1 MTNIESISTWLSS
14 HSCSGGPKDRNV
26 GSYSVQPPSLINTP
40 SHDDF
45 GWVLPDTIPYPSE
58 KLVSVTKLMTRS
70 VSETSVN
77 RNLSFLLLRLLL
89 ARLNMGP
96 TRFLVWTRPSI
107 DPVLNKVRNNRP
119 MMVNPTRKPTATS
132 ANVLTGI
139 VLLPGYAK

>member
-1 MTNIESISTWLSS
+1 
-14 HSCSGGPKDRNV
+14 
-26 GSYSVQPPSLINTP
+26 
-40 SHDDF
+40 
-45 GWVLPDTIPYPSE
+45 
-58 KLVSVTKLMTRS
+58 MTRS

-107 DPVLNKVRNNRP
+107 DSVLNKVGNNRP